1 MKQAFFFLAVFSC
14 LISTFSARA
23 QRVPAPLPGPPI
35 VDQRVELLSLVARL
49 AGFEEYNDSSNR
61 VYIKAI
67 HAHFDRYLNHPVIR
81 LAKVI
86 RDSLGVGYDA
96 VMAMA
101 VHLSQPPDLQPLLP
115 FTDSIPDPRWGPM
128 AAPFAD
134 QLRAFFADAHCAEFF
149 RQVQPMYDAA
159 LGRYRTIFDKLDL
172 NWYQRFY
179 GRTPTTTFHVVLGM
193 GNGGG
198 NFGPR
203 VVYPGGREDVY
214 AIEGV
219 DSVDASG
226 NPVFPEDWYLPTL
239 VHEFNHS
246 FVNYLSDLNRKALEG
261 AGVVLFDSV
270 KTVMARQAYKHWQT
284 VENEALVRA
293 AVVRYLMEHSDGGQP
308 PMEELGVQVNRRGFF
323 WLRGLVIL
331 LGRYETE
338 RATFP
343 TLESFMP
350 EIVRFYDTL
359 VPDIAAYQRR
369 LDDSSIRVVRMGP
382 FQSGDTSVVPGVREI
397 SFTFDRPFFEGH
409 FQLGASRKGAPGYEF
424 VGASYSP
431 DHKTI
436 VLKVNLKPNTLY
448 EMYTGGSFYISAD
461 GYAAK
466 RFEFT
471 FRTGAPPEGR

>member
-1 MKQAFFFLAVFSC
+1 MKQALFFLAVFGC
-14 LISTFSARA
+14 LVSTYSAPA
-23 QRVPAPLPGPPI
+23 QRTPTPLLGPPI
-35 VDQRVELLSLVARL
+35 VDQRVELLAIVARL
-49 AGFEEYNDSSNR
+49 AGFKEYSDTSNR

-67 HAHFDRYLNHPVIR
+67 HRHFDPYLNHPVIR
-81 LAKVI
+81 LAKVV
-86 RDSLGVGYDA
+86 RDSLGLGYDA

-101 VHLSQPPDLQPLLP
+101 VHLSQPPALQPLLP
-115 FTDSIPDPRWGPM
+115 FTDSIPDRRWGSM

-134 QLRAFFADAHCAEFF
+134 LLRAFFADANCAEFF
-149 RQVQPMYDAA
+149 GQVQPLYDAA

-172 NWYQRFY
+172 NWYKRFY

-193 GNGGG
+193 GDGGG

-226 NPVFPEDWYLPTL
+226 IPVFPEDWYLPTL

-246 FVNYLSDLNRKALEG
+246 FVNYLSDLNLRALEG
-261 AGVVLFDSV
+261 AGRVLFDSV
-270 KTVMARQAYKHWQT
+270 KTVMARQAYASWQT

-293 AVVRYLMEHSDGGQP
+293 AVVRYLMEHPDGGQP

-323 WLRGLVIL
+323 WLRSLVTL
-331 LGRYETE
+331 LGRYESE
-338 RATFP
+338 RTTFP

-350 EIVRFYDTL
+350 EIVHFYDTL
-359 VPDIAAYQRR
+359 APDIAAYQRR
-369 LDDSSIRVVRMGP
+369 LSDSSIRVVRMGP
-382 FQSGDTSVVPGVREI
+382 FQPGDTDVVPGIREI

-409 FQLGASRKGAPGYEF
+409 FQLGPSRKGAPGYEF

-436 VLKVNLKPNTLY
+436 LLKLNLKPNTFY
-448 EMYTGGSFYISAD
+448 EMYTGGSFFISMD
-461 GYAAK
+461 GYPAK
-466 RFEFT
+466 RFEFR
-471 FRTGAPPEGR
+471 FRTGAQ